1 VLQDGKNLVDSG
13 VSSEEDKSR
22 EGENPQ
28 AGENP
33 QGGESPQEG
42 AAKSVAGDQSL
53 VRLRK
58 KVVFNGL
65 EKNARVDGKVV
76 SPRFY
81 NTFNYQ
87 LLPRE
92 QLAGRLIFGI
102 ISPRIGDGKTLVAS
116 NLAISFAV
124 ANEKKTLL
132 VDLNVGR
139 PKLHRV
145 FGTRLEPEFLAALQ
159 DQDIQVMD
167 TPIKNLSLL
176 PAGDASTSAGRLIPL
191 VGDGNDA
198 SPTSGDVLLGVEHI
212 TEFRDLIYSLQQEF
226 EVIIFDL
233 PSLETAQV
241 PALYLN
247 LLNGVIVVVN
257 SGTTK
262 KEQIDSLLHHLKE
275 NQVVGFVFNRVPS

>member
-1 VLQDGKNLVDSG
+1 MDYSVSPEEEKIQDGESTQ
-13 VSSEEDKSR
+13 ED
-22 EGENPQ
+22 
-28 AGENP
+28 
-33 QGGESPQEG
+33 
-42 AAKSVAGDQSL
+42 AAKSAARDQSL

-58 KVVFNGL
+58 KVVYNGL
-65 EKNARVDGKVV
+65 EKNAQLDTKVV

-92 QLAGRLIFGI
+92 QLAGRLTFGI
-102 ISPRIGDGKTLVAS
+102 ISARVGDGKTLVAS
-116 NLAISFAV
+116 NLGISFAV

-139 PKLHRV
+139 PKLHKV
-145 FGTRLEPEFLAALQ
+145 FGTRLEPGFLSALQ
-159 DQDIQVMD
+159 NPEIQVMD

-176 PAGDASTSAGRLIPL
+176 PAGNATTGAGALIPL
-191 VGDGNDA
+191 GGKGNSHA
-198 SPTSGDVLLGVEHI
+198 SSSGEVLLGVEHI
-212 TEFRDLIYSLQQEF
+212 TEFRDLVYSLQQEF

-233 PSLETAQV
+233 PSLEAAEV